1 MGVYIYIYIYICIYI
16 YIHIYIYISLSLSP
30 ALPLSRS
37 PSLAVSIYR
46 PVRLK
51 ALGLK
56 ALNPKARARF
66 DVKGRLK
73 SNSAEATPRPET
85 WVV

>member
-1 MGVYIYIYIYICIYI
+1 MCVCVYIYIYIYK
-16 YIHIYIYISLSLSP
+16 HIYIYIYIFSLS
-30 ALPLSRS
+30 LSRS

-56 ALNPKARARF
+56 ALKPKARARF
-66 DVKGRLK
+66 DVKGGLN